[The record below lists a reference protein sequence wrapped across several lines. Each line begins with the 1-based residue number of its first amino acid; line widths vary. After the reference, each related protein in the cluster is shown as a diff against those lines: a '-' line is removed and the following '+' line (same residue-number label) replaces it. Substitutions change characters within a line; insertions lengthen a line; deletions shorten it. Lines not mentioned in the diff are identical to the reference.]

1 MEWEIDIMPTIP
13 QEQIDEIQHEMAELL
28 EQLDEA
34 LKRAEAAEIE
44 LRRIKAAYPE
54 LG

>member
-1 MEWEIDIMPTIP
+1 MMPILP
-13 QEQIDEIQHEMAELL
+13 QEQIDEIQHEMAELI

-34 LKRAEAAEIE
+34 LKKAEAAEIE